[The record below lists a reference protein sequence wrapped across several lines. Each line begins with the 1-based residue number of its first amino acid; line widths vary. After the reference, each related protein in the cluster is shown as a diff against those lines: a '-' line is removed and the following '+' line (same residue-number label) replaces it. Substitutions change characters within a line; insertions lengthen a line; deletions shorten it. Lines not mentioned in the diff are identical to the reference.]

1 VSPVLVGALV
11 FVATFGGAL
20 AGMWLRRVLPEPH
33 LSADSVNTVKV
44 CVGLIATMTA
54 LVLGLVT
61 AAAKTSFESVDKL
74 VKNSAADVMTFDRIL
89 DRYGPETRPARD
101 ALYESVT
108 VRLSL
113 TWPEDPSASIDV
125 ATLDSLRGGERVV
138 SMIRS
143 LAPETEEQR
152 SLQTRALNM
161 GEALLAE
168 RWALSGTL
176 GSSVLEP
183 FLVAVVLWLAIT
195 FTSFGL
201 FAPTNATVIAAL
213 GVSSLSV
220 AGAVFLVL
228 EMDGPFDGLI
238 TVSPEPWRYLQA
250 WLRQ

>member
-1 VSPVLVGALV
+1 VS
-11 FVATFGGAL
+11 
-20 AGMWLRRVLPEPH
+20 
-33 LSADSVNTVKV
+33 
-44 CVGLIATMTA
+44 
-54 LVLGLVT
+54 
-61 AAAKTSFESVDKL
+61 
-74 VKNSAADVMTFDRIL
+74 
-89 DRYGPETRPARD
+89 
-101 ALYESVT
+101 
-108 VRLSL
+108 VRLTL

-125 ATLDSLRGGERVV
+125 AALDSLRGGERVV

-152 SLQTRALNM
+152 SLQTRASNM
-161 GEALLAE
+161 GETLLAE
-168 RWALSGTL
+168 RWALSGTF

-201 FAPTNATVIAAL
+201 FAPTNTTVIAAL
-213 GVSSLSV
+213 GVSALSV